1 MSNSNKEP
9 KNAKPDTQFLSL
21 LSKPA
26 RGALEHAGITTIN
39 KLSSYTEREIL
50 SLHGVGPRSMP
61 TLREALAAEG
71 LSFKQV

>member
-1 MSNSNKEP
+1 MSDSNK
-9 KNAKPDTQFLSL
+9 KQSKTKPDAGFLSL

-26 RGALEHAGITTIN
+26 RGALEHAGITTLN

-61 TLREALAAEG
+61 ALREALAAEG

>member
-1 MSNSNKEP
+1 M
-9 KNAKPDTQFLSL
+9 
-21 LSKPA
+21 
-26 RGALEHAGITTIN
+26 GITTLN